1 MDACWYRHAYPHTH
15 TQNGSRR
22 EEKSKRK
29 KGRIAQ
35 VLLQCKPPLL
45 VGGFNKMLIRM
56 WISGNCWL
64 FILLELLT
72 LPWLLIKHFVLI
84 SHISTLL
91 QGWPLIMVKWARS
104 AEQCS
109 QEQAPPCISIIPHPR
124 SSQGPGTK
132 SKEPLLSVTKLFN
145 TVISRIFFIPLPFAI
160 GNETWWKIRCIVSH
174 ANKGSGYPYPS
185 WLWRTVLQQWETH
198 FLNHER

>member
-1 MDACWYRHAYPHTH
+1 
-15 TQNGSRR
+15 
-22 EEKSKRK
+22 
-29 KGRIAQ
+29 
-35 VLLQCKPPLL
+35 
-45 VGGFNKMLIRM
+45 M

-91 QGWPLIMVKWARS
+91 QGWPPIMVKWACS

-132 SKEPLLSVTKLFN
+132 SKESLLSVTKLFN
-145 TVISRIFFIPLPFAI
+145 TVISRIFFIPSPFAI
-160 GNETWWKIRCIVSH
+160 GTETWWKIWCIVLH
-174 ANKGSGYPYPS
+174 TNKGSGYPYPS

-198 FLNHER
+198 FLNHERSGKKKKYNNHFIYSICKTEVENPDNWLHWVGLLFYLSSRFDTG